1 MSLRLVF
8 ACSLSVFA
16 LPAQE
21 SPAEAVLR
29 QVAQTYREIR
39 TESIEATLVLVANA
53 NAMRIEVPMTGARR
67 GPGEVRIEA
76 RNPMMATQTVSDGKQ
91 VWKYVDQFQQ
101 YTKKPATAGMDSI
114 TKGLGQILAGEKVMD
129 GLVKATLLRREKLSV
144 AGKDIECEVVE
155 AVYAKT
161 EDGQPRQEESKTYW
175 VDRSR
180 GVILKMSFPLMVPSS
195 GGRLEMTQT
204 IAVNS
209 IRLDQPLSD
218 ALFVFT
224 PPAGAREVA
233 EFTPVAAKPAIPQR
247 EK

>member
-8 ACSLSVFA
+8 ACSLAAFA

-21 SPAEAVLR
+21 PSAESILK
-29 QVAQTYREIR
+29 QVAQTYRGIR

-53 NAMRIEVPMTGARR
+53 NAMRIEIPVTGARR

-76 RNPMMATQTVSDGKQ
+76 KNPMMGTQTVSDGKH
-91 VWKYVDQFQQ
+91 VWKYVDRFQQ
-101 YTKKPATAGMDSI
+101 YTKKPASEGMDAA
-114 TKGLGQILAGEKVMD
+114 TQGPGRILAGEKVMD
-129 GLVKATLLRREKLSV
+129 GLVKSNLLRREKVPV
-144 AGKDIECEVVE
+144 AGKEIECDVIE
-155 AVYAKT
+155 AVYSGT
-161 EDGQPRQEESKTYW
+161 EDGQPKREESKTYW
-175 VDRSR
+175 VDRDRS
-180 GVILKMSFPLMVPSS
+180 VILKMSFPLMVPSS

-218 ALFVFT
+218 SLFVFT

-233 EFTPVAAKPAIPQR
+233 EFTPVATKPPLPQR